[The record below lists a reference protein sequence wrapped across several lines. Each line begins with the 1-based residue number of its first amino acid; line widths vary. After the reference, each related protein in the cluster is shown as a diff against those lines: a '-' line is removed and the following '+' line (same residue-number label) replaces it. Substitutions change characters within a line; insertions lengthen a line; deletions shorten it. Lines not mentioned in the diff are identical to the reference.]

1 MNEREFLKW
10 NVLEWHN
17 PRVFNGVHVLRI
29 VNTCYLQKG
38 SVVRYFEP
46 VGLKSSSHLLLQNF
60 SEFPQMGYRM
70 LCFLTKKPY
79 TVEHL
84 LEFKF
89 HGTYRG
95 KCCLG
100 ATIRFLRIS
109 VVTHVKMSHLLPIS
123 VHSNKLLSRKKKKI
137 NLYKRLNK

>member
-1 MNEREFLKW
+1 
-10 NVLEWHN
+10 
-17 PRVFNGVHVLRI
+17 
-29 VNTCYLQKG
+29 
-38 SVVRYFEP
+38 
-46 VGLKSSSHLLLQNF
+46 
-60 SEFPQMGYRM
+60 M

-84 LEFKF
+84 LGFKF
-89 HGTYRG
+89 HGTYWG

-109 VVTHVKMSHLLPIS
+109 VVTHVKMGHLLPIS

-137 NLYKRLNK
+137 QSLRKAQQIKHQKENSEWYT